1 MRSPATIALAAVL
14 CALIG
19 VAPWHVVAADR
30 YPSRPV
36 TVVVPFTPGGSTDI
50 LGRHEADVLQR
61 ALGQS
66 FVVENKSG
74 AGGEIGIAYAA
85 KAAADGYTLLHAP
98 SVIIL
103 LPYVKKSVSYDFA
116 KDFVPVMLTG
126 LTQFAL
132 VVSPALQVSSVKD
145 LIALAKSKPGELT
158 YASSGIGSPHQIFA
172 EQFKLMTGTDIRHIP
187 YKGAVPALADIAGG
201 NVSMSFVDIPPALPL
216 IQAGKVKALAA
227 LSAKGNSELPGVPPL
242 AEAVPGYDASSW
254 QGFFAR
260 AGTPRPI
267 IDQVNAAL
275 AADFKRP
282 ETAERFKVPW
292 HRGAME
298 YAGRVCCLHHRAKR
312 EVGQSHSRRW
322 HRARVTDCAVA
333 HPAHGGTR
341 PTVSGRFCF
350 AVLSAATAAGG
361 LRGV

>member
-1 MRSPATIALAAVL
+1 MRSPATIALATVL

-19 VAPWHVVAADR
+19 VAPWHAMAAEH

-187 YKGAVPALADIAGG
+187 YKGAVPALAEIAGG

-216 IQAGKVKALAA
+216 IQAGKIKALAA

-242 AEAVPGYDASSW
+242 AEAVPG
-254 QGFFAR
+254 GV
-260 AGTPRPI
+260 PRSCTG
-267 IDQVNAAL
+267 Q
-275 AADFKRP
+275 R
-282 ETAERFKVPW
+282 
-292 HRGAME
+292 RG
-298 YAGRVCCLHHRAKR
+298 K
-312 EVGQSHSRRW
+312 
-322 HRARVTDCAVA
+322 
-333 HPAHGGTR
+333 
-341 PTVSGRFCF
+341 VSG
-350 AVLSAATAAGG
+350 
-361 LRGV
+361 